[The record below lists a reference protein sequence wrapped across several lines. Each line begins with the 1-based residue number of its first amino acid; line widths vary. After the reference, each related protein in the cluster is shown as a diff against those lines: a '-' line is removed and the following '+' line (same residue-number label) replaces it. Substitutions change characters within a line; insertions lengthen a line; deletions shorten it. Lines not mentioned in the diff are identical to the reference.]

1 MRYFAPASAVA
12 SRTRETFLV
21 YTHPFVQHLC
31 FGTEARY
38 RPVSMQQ
45 YAPEEGKETNK
56 QLNVRHYGNKKIKTL
71 IELLPAGIYYEVET
85 ATE

>member
-1 MRYFAPASAVA
+1 
-12 SRTRETFLV
+12 
-21 YTHPFVQHLC
+21 
-31 FGTEARY
+31 
-38 RPVSMQQ
+38 MQQ